1 MDRDFALFRDND
13 GRTGILHLK
22 PEGEGW
28 RVIALEEGMAC
39 RPLTGHVTH
48 SDLSTRLLTRE
59 EATLA
64 FREWQAALRLS
75 QSYVVRPFSP
85 IKAWQA
91 RWGWRSPVKG

>member
-1 MDRDFALFRDND
+1 MDRDFALYRDND
-13 GRTGILHLK
+13 GRTGILRLQ

-28 RVIALEEGMAC
+28 RVIGIEEGLV
-39 RPLTGHVTH
+39 RSPLAKHVSH
-48 SDLSTRLLTRE
+48 ADLSTRLLTRE
-59 EATLA
+59 EASLA

-91 RWGWRSPVKG
+91 RWGWRSEAHG